1 MKTRKSPRTGELVI
15 RCLKRGI
22 PSKRVL
28 SCSYFT
34 MEDAYRDVEKYK
46 KNFIKFLYQ
55 KNTLKGFETRVYTN
69 IKKYWKLDYAL
80 E

>member
-15 RCLKRGI
+15 RCLKHGI

-34 MEDAYRDVEKYK
+34 MEDAYRDIEKYK
-46 KNFIKFLYQ
+46 RYF
-55 KNTLKGFETRVYTN
+55 N
-69 IKKYWKLDYAL
+69 IVVNKTHN
-80 E
+80 